1 MEKEDRQIIGNICE
15 LIPKL
20 TPQERNN
27 LMYLTEG
34 MTLMSRKGM
43 RNQKMK
49 ERRNKMN
56 KLDKAISDLGADAAI
71 STSLHLVYLKSKGEV
86 WQQHLG
92 GCPRLGSRRAVK
104 G

>member
-34 MTLMSRKGM
+34 MTLMSRK
-43 RNQKMK
+43 RDEESEDEAK
-49 ERRNKMN
+49 EEKEN
-56 KLDKAISDLGADAAI
+56 G
-71 STSLHLVYLKSKGEV
+71 TFQE
-86 WQQHLG
+86 
-92 GCPRLGSRRAVK
+92 
-104 G
+104 

>member
-34 MTLMSRKGM
+34 MALMGRKRDEESEDERKEGQQ
-43 RNQKMK
+43 NGLFQK
-49 ERRNKMN
+49 
-56 KLDKAISDLGADAAI
+56 
-71 STSLHLVYLKSKGEV
+71 
-86 WQQHLG
+86 
-92 GCPRLGSRRAVK
+92 
-104 G
+104 

>member
-34 MTLMSRKGM
+34 MALMGRKRDEESEKKDEG
-43 RNQKMK
+43 
-49 ERRNKMN
+49 
-56 KLDKAISDLGADAAI
+56 
-71 STSLHLVYLKSKGEV
+71 KGE
-86 WQQHLG
+86 QQNG
-92 GCPRLGSRRAVK
+92 TVQS
-104 G
+104 

>member
-34 MTLMSRKGM
+34 MALMGRKRDEESEDEKMEEQQNGLF
-43 RNQKMK
+43 QK
-49 ERRNKMN
+49 
-56 KLDKAISDLGADAAI
+56 
-71 STSLHLVYLKSKGEV
+71 
-86 WQQHLG
+86 
-92 GCPRLGSRRAVK
+92 
-104 G
+104 

>member
-34 MTLMSRKGM
+34 MALMGRKRDEESGDE
-43 RNQKMK
+43 RK
-49 ERRNKMN
+49 E
-56 KLDKAISDLGADAAI
+56 
-71 STSLHLVYLKSKGEV
+71 E
-86 WQQHLG
+86 QQNG
-92 GCPRLGSRRAVK
+92 TVQS
-104 G
+104 

>member
-34 MTLMSRKGM
+34 MTLMSRKRDEESKDEG
-43 RNQKMK
+43 K
-49 ERRNKMN
+49 EEKEN
-56 KLDKAISDLGADAAI
+56 
-71 STSLHLVYLKSKGEV
+71 GEF
-86 WQQHLG
+86 QE
-92 GCPRLGSRRAVK
+92 
-104 G
+104 

>member
-34 MTLMSRKGM
+34 MALMGRKRDEESGDERKEEQQNGTLQS
-43 RNQKMK
+43 
-49 ERRNKMN
+49 
-56 KLDKAISDLGADAAI
+56 
-71 STSLHLVYLKSKGEV
+71 
-86 WQQHLG
+86 
-92 GCPRLGSRRAVK
+92 
-104 G
+104 

>member
-34 MTLMSRKGM
+34 MTLMSRK
-43 RNQKMK
+43 RDEESEK
-49 ERRNKMN
+49 ENEGKEEMEN
-56 KLDKAISDLGADAAI
+56 G
-71 STSLHLVYLKSKGEV
+71 Y
-86 WQQHLG
+86 
-92 GCPRLGSRRAVK
+92 LGSNGRKHR
-104 G
+104 

>member
-34 MTLMSRKGM
+34 MALISRKRDGESEDEG
-43 RNQKMK
+43 K
-49 ERRNKMN
+49 E
-56 KLDKAISDLGADAAI
+56 
-71 STSLHLVYLKSKGEV
+71 E
-86 WQQHLG
+86 QQNG
-92 GCPRLGSRRAVK
+92 TFQE
-104 G
+104 

>member
-34 MTLMSRKGM
+34 MALMSRQRDGESEDEG
-43 RNQKMK
+43 K
-49 ERRNKMN
+49 E
-56 KLDKAISDLGADAAI
+56 
-71 STSLHLVYLKSKGEV
+71 E
-86 WQQHLG
+86 QQNG
-92 GCPRLGSRRAVK
+92 TFQE
-104 G
+104 

>member
-34 MTLMSRKGM
+34 MALMSRKRDEKSEDEG
-43 RNQKMK
+43 K
-49 ERRNKMN
+49 EEQQNG
-56 KLDKAISDLGADAAI
+56 AIQ
-71 STSLHLVYLKSKGEV
+71 E
-86 WQQHLG
+86 
-92 GCPRLGSRRAVK
+92 
-104 G
+104 

>member
-34 MTLMSRKGM
+34 MTLMSRKRDEESKDEG
-43 RNQKMK
+43 K
-49 ERRNKMN
+49 EEKEN
-56 KLDKAISDLGADAAI
+56 GALQ
-71 STSLHLVYLKSKGEV
+71 S
-86 WQQHLG
+86 
-92 GCPRLGSRRAVK
+92 
-104 G
+104 

>member
-34 MTLMSRKGM
+34 MTLMSRKRDEESEDEG
-43 RNQKMK
+43 K
-49 ERRNKMN
+49 E
-56 KLDKAISDLGADAAI
+56 
-71 STSLHLVYLKSKGEV
+71 E
-86 WQQHLG
+86 QQSG
-92 GCPRLGSRRAVK
+92 KVRG
-104 G
+104 

>member
-34 MTLMSRKGM
+34 MALMGRK
-43 RNQKMK
+43 RDEESEDERK
-49 ERRNKMN
+49 EEEQNEQIRQSN
-56 KLDKAISDLGADAAI
+56 
-71 STSLHLVYLKSKGEV
+71 
-86 WQQHLG
+86 
-92 GCPRLGSRRAVK
+92 
-104 G
+104 

>member
-34 MTLMSRKGM
+34 MTLMSRKRDEESEDGG
-43 RNQKMK
+43 K
-49 ERRNKMN
+49 EEKENGKVC
-56 KLDKAISDLGADAAI
+56 S
-71 STSLHLVYLKSKGEV
+71 
-86 WQQHLG
+86 
-92 GCPRLGSRRAVK
+92 
-104 G
+104 

>member
-34 MTLMSRKGM
+34 MALMGRKRDEESGDE
-43 RNQKMK
+43 RK
-49 ERRNKMN
+49 E
-56 KLDKAISDLGADAAI
+56 G
-71 STSLHLVYLKSKGEV
+71 
-86 WQQHLG
+86 QQNG
-92 GCPRLGSRRAVK
+92 TVQS
-104 G
+104 

>member
-34 MTLMSRKGM
+34 MALMGRKRDEESEFLSKGG
-43 RNQKMK
+43 KGK
-49 ERRNKMN
+49 C
-56 KLDKAISDLGADAAI
+56 LS
-71 STSLHLVYLKSKGEV
+71 YLKS
-86 WQQHLG
+86 
-92 GCPRLGSRRAVK
+92 
-104 G
+104 

>member
-34 MTLMSRKGM
+34 MALMGRK
-43 RNQKMK
+43 RDEESEK
-49 ERRNKMN
+49 E
-56 KLDKAISDLGADAAI
+56 
-71 STSLHLVYLKSKGEV
+71 GERKEERQNGTV
-86 WQQHLG
+86 Q
-92 GCPRLGSRRAVK
+92 S
-104 G
+104 

>member
-34 MTLMSRKGM
+34 MALMGRK
-43 RNQKMK
+43 RDEKSEPERK
-49 ERRNKMN
+49 EEQQN
-56 KLDKAISDLGADAAI
+56 D
-71 STSLHLVYLKSKGEV
+71 SLQS
-86 WQQHLG
+86 
-92 GCPRLGSRRAVK
+92 
-104 G
+104 

>member
-34 MTLMSRKGM
+34 MALMGRKRDEESGDEG
-43 RNQKMK
+43 K
-49 ERRNKMN
+49 EEKEN
-56 KLDKAISDLGADAAI
+56 G
-71 STSLHLVYLKSKGEV
+71 Y
-86 WQQHLG
+86 
-92 GCPRLGSRRAVK
+92 LGSNGRKHR
-104 G
+104 

>member
-34 MTLMSRKGM
+34 MALMRRKRDEESGYE
-43 RNQKMK
+43 RK
-49 ERRNKMN
+49 E
-56 KLDKAISDLGADAAI
+56 
-71 STSLHLVYLKSKGEV
+71 E
-86 WQQHLG
+86 QQN
-92 GCPRLGSRRAVK
+92 GSIRS
-104 G
+104 

>member
-34 MTLMSRKGM
+34 MALMGRKRDEDSGDE
-43 RNQKMK
+43 RK
-49 ERRNKMN
+49 EERQNGTVQ
-56 KLDKAISDLGADAAI
+56 S
-71 STSLHLVYLKSKGEV
+71 
-86 WQQHLG
+86 
-92 GCPRLGSRRAVK
+92 
-104 G
+104 

>member
-34 MTLMSRKGM
+34 MTLMSRKRDEESKDEG
-43 RNQKMK
+43 K
-49 ERRNKMN
+49 EKKEN
-56 KLDKAISDLGADAAI
+56 A
-71 STSLHLVYLKSKGEV
+71 
-86 WQQHLG
+86 
-92 GCPRLGSRRAVK
+92 
-104 G
+104 

>member
-34 MTLMSRKGM
+34 MALMGRK
-43 RNQKMK
+43 RDEESEDERK
-49 ERRNKMN
+49 E
-56 KLDKAISDLGADAAI
+56 
-71 STSLHLVYLKSKGEV
+71 E
-86 WQQHLG
+86 QQNGLFE
-92 GCPRLGSRRAVK
+92 K
-104 G
+104 